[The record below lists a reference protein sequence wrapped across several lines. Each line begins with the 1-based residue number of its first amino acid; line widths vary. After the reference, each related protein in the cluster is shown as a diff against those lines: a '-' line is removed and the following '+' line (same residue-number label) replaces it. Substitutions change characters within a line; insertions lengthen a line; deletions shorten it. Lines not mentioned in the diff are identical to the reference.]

1 MKALSFNYVVVL
13 QNEDS
18 EKVVLVYYGTFNEVL
33 KKAKFACP
41 KNYFIRSI
49 SVA

>member
-1 MKALSFNYVVVL
+1 MKALSFNYVVIL
-13 QNEDS
+13 QGENS
-18 EKVVLVYYGTFNEVL
+18 ERVSLVYHGTFNEVL
-33 KKAKFACP
+33 KQAKSACP

>member
-13 QNEDS
+13 QNMDS
-18 EKVVLVYYGTFNEVL
+18 EKVVLVYYRIFNEVL
-33 KKAKFACP
+33 RKAKFACP